1 MTMPRKHHHHR
12 RGFTLVEAAV
22 SIVIV
27 GVMLTAAISM
37 LGAAAGVRRRTAL
50 WREGESLARAL
61 LVEVQQ
67 SGYGSTS
74 GPLPVYTFSQGQNR
88 SRWLVVD
95 RFNGLTETAPTDRTG
110 VELPGYQGWQ
120 RSVTVER
127 VDPDNPGGPARVV
140 TGDTGLKRITVTSIA
155 PGGERTTLVGL
166 RSRWGLV
173 DAAAKHPGVVLTG
186 LNIGISTGSDGRA
199 YYTAVTVPNSTSEA
213 GRVASLP
220 ASDDDDDDEPG
231 LLGGVVGG
239 LNDALR
245 GLLGGGG

>member
-1 MTMPRKHHHHR
+1 MTMRRKHRHHR
-12 RGFTLVEAAV
+12 GGFTLVEAAV

-37 LGAAAGVRRRTAL
+37 LGAAAGARRRTAL

-67 SGYGSTS
+67 SGYGSTN
-74 GPLPVYTFSQGQNR
+74 GLLPVHTFTQGQNR
-88 SRWLVVD
+88 SGWDVVD
-95 RFNGLTETAPTDRTG
+95 RFNGFTETSPTDRTG

-120 RSVTVER
+120 RTVTVER
-127 VDPDNPGGPARVV
+127 VDPANPGGPPRIV

-155 PGGERTTLVGL
+155 PSGERTALVGL

-173 DAAAKHPGVVLTG
+173 DAAAGQPGIVLTG
-186 LNIGISTGSDGRA
+186 LVIGISTGPDGRA
-199 YYTAVTVPNSTSEA
+199 YYTALTVPNSTSEA
-213 GRVASLP
+213 GRVSSLP
-220 ASDDDDDDEPG
+220 ELGDDDDQG

-239 LNDALR
+239 LADALNS
-245 GLLGGGG
+245 LLGGGG